1 MINMTIN
8 RDCMQLDIHFH
19 QAAMEIIE
27 LEEVRSLDFPVR
39 RHRSVLQAPL
49 RRKKTKKS
57 KPRYVFTLL
66 LLVTKNRSL
75 IMGKYITVQ
84 ELYIYIYIYISHSI
98 QWLQPINFISFF
110 AINSVSLSFLPYKN
124 HSIIV
129 LYFLILEIF

>member
-1 MINMTIN
+1 MINMRIN

-19 QAAMEIIE
+19 EAAMEIIE

-39 RHRSVLQAPL
+39 KHRSVLQAPL

-57 KPRYVFTLL
+57 KRRYVSILL

-84 ELYIYIYIYISHSI
+84 EFYIYIYIYIY
-98 QWLQPINFISFF
+98 FSFYLVALAHKF
-110 AINSVSLSFLPYKN
+110 HLFLY
-124 HSIIV
+124 
-129 LYFLILEIF
+129 

>member
-66 LLVTKNRSL
+66 LLVTKILNYGKVHNNSRIINIFL
-75 IMGKYITVQ
+75 ILFCGF
-84 ELYIYIYIYISHSI
+84 S
-98 QWLQPINFISFF
+98 PFISFF
-110 AINSVSLSFLPYKN
+110 TINSVTLSFLPYKN
-124 HSIIV
+124 RSIIV
-129 LYFLILEIF
+129 LHFLTLEIF